1 MKTYHADYISSF
13 QFKKLSKVVK
23 EDEPQPSTSNISL
36 NDELEIIPSTST
48 LTTTITPVD
57 EDITGAIGQDHL
69 NDYNE
74 FMMMNNEQEREQEES
89 DVDDDENM
97 MMNNEQEPEEESD
110 GDDSENIEIPDFF
123 LNPKNL
129 KGKIKCSLHFFSA
142 DLICIDYEEE
152 VGGNKSENEA
162 LFMNSLM
169 ASELKTFYYDFFI
182 GYKLN
187 AISRKH
193 QHAVYHKI
201 GANDYQTLFG
211 CFAK

>member
-1 MKTYHADYISSF
+1 MNDCSIVRSF

-74 FMMMNNEQEREQEES
+74 FMMMNNEQE
-89 DVDDDENM
+89 
-97 MMNNEQEPEEESD
+97 PEEESD

-152 VGGNKSENEA
+152 VGGNKSKNEA
-162 LFMNSLM
+162 LFINSLM
-169 ASELKTFYYDFFI
+169 ASELKTFYYDFLLDI
-182 GYKLN
+182 NSTRYQENINMQSIIKLVPMIIKHCLDVLPN
-187 AISRKH
+187 DIKDYSSYHNYSTKLPAIL
-193 QHAVYHKI
+193 I
-201 GANDYQTLFG
+201 N
-211 CFAK
+211 

>member
-129 KGKIKCSLHFFSA
+129 K
-142 DLICIDYEEE
+142 DYEEE